1 MYKLKWFESGIWCDK
16 REGEETKAVQ
26 VRDGKEL
33 TRKKKWKEA
42 EVERGWQRETRV
54 CELQK
59 MKKGTYY
66 TTMEKG
72 KESNKKKKKR
82 VERDRYII
90 SGK

>member
-59 MKKGTYY
+59 MKKELITRRWKRERNQ
-66 TTMEKG
+66 TRKRK
-72 KESNKKKKKR
+72 KE
-82 VERDRYII
+82 
-90 SGK
+90 

>member
-59 MKKGTYY
+59 MKKELITRQWKRERNQ
-66 TTMEKG
+66 TRERKKSKKG
-72 KESNKKKKKR
+72 
-82 VERDRYII
+82 
-90 SGK
+90 

>member
-42 EVERGWQRETRV
+42 EVERGWQREIRV

-59 MKKGTYY
+59 MKKELITRRWKRERNQ
-66 TTMEKG
+66 TRKRK
-72 KESNKKKKKR
+72 KE
-82 VERDRYII
+82 
-90 SGK
+90 

>member
-42 EVERGWQRETRV
+42 EVERGWQRKIRV

-59 MKKGTYY
+59 MKKELITRRWKRERNQ
-66 TTMEKG
+66 TRKRK
-72 KESNKKKKKR
+72 KE
-82 VERDRYII
+82 
-90 SGK
+90 